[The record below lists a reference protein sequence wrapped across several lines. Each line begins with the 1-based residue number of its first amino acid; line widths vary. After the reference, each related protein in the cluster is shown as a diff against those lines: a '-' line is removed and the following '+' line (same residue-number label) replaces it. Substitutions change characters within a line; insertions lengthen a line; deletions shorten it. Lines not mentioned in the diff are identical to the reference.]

1 MLMKWHLAAHDL
13 AKLDFWYAAG
23 VRRVKSPADMAISD
37 NDDDNDQNGDGGHAD
52 DQDDDNGDEVSLKDG
67 QQSRLIRIS
76 SALARDQPEVF
87 VERQWGLPVVVMD
100 RITVM
105 IMVME
110 VEAEVFIERQW
121 GHDADNS
128 DDDQK
133 MIIWFVS
140 HLVSTETCPII
151 ALVCSSLAC
160 GVNVV
165 NLPFVVGWVVNV
177 SFVLVVNISFV
188 LVVNISCG
196 GVNLFNIPHIIVTN
210 ITSKEIPKTNT
221 YINLSSIQICIL
233 YHLEA
238 KTAQKFLSFP
248 KIQNPVLV
256 VVEQL
261 IEKSLIRTVLIWMD
275 IVSDI
280 LDSWTY
286 F

>member
-1 MLMKWHLAAHDL
+1 M
-13 AKLDFWYAAG
+13 
-23 VRRVKSPADMAISD
+23 
-37 NDDDNDQNGDGGHAD
+37 
-52 DQDDDNGDEVSLKDG
+52 
-67 QQSRLIRIS
+67 
-76 SALARDQPEVF
+76 
-87 VERQWGLPVVVMD
+87 
-100 RITVM
+100 
-105 IMVME
+105 
-110 VEAEVFIERQW
+110 
-121 GHDADNS
+121 
-128 DDDQK
+128 
-133 MIIWFVS
+133 
-140 HLVSTETCPII
+140 
-151 ALVCSSLAC
+151 
-160 GVNVV
+160 
-165 NLPFVVGWVVNV
+165 VNV

-233 YHLEA
+233 DNLEA

>member
-1 MLMKWHLAAHDL
+1 M
-13 AKLDFWYAAG
+13 
-23 VRRVKSPADMAISD
+23 
-37 NDDDNDQNGDGGHAD
+37 
-52 DQDDDNGDEVSLKDG
+52 
-67 QQSRLIRIS
+67 
-76 SALARDQPEVF
+76 
-87 VERQWGLPVVVMD
+87 
-100 RITVM
+100 
-105 IMVME
+105 
-110 VEAEVFIERQW
+110 
-121 GHDADNS
+121 
-128 DDDQK
+128 
-133 MIIWFVS
+133 
-140 HLVSTETCPII
+140 STETCPII

-177 SFVLVVNISFV
+177 SFV

-233 YHLEA
+233 DNLEA

-261 IEKSLIRTVLIWMD
+261 IEKSLIRTVLIW
-275 IVSDI
+275 ISFQTFWI
-280 LDSWTY
+280 HGHIFSNTWKRLCRSSNSSSLIPSSS
-286 F
+286 

>member
-1 MLMKWHLAAHDL
+1 M
-13 AKLDFWYAAG
+13 
-23 VRRVKSPADMAISD
+23 P
-37 NDDDNDQNGDGGHAD
+37 
-52 DQDDDNGDEVSLKDG
+52 
-67 QQSRLIRIS
+67 
-76 SALARDQPEVF
+76 
-87 VERQWGLPVVVMD
+87 
-100 RITVM
+100 
-105 IMVME
+105 
-110 VEAEVFIERQW
+110 
-121 GHDADNS
+121 
-128 DDDQK
+128 
-133 MIIWFVS
+133 

-177 SFVLVVNISFV
+177 SFV

-233 YHLEA
+233 DNLEA

-248 KIQNPVLV
+248 KIQNPILV